1 MKTIKYDTSNTIV
14 QSKCIHKGVVIGSK
28 TDNYNKLGC
37 SYLYTPV
44 RC

>member
-1 MKTIKYDTSNTIV
+1 MKTIKYDTSNTLL
-14 QSKCIHKGVVIGSK
+14 IGSK